1 MSYYN
6 VDYGTSTYDY
16 SYAYGSSQGE
26 YPPTYAANYPADQI
40 PKGGYS
46 DAYGRTAAA
55 FDNHNDTSRAGPST
69 FGGLANGTT
78 NNAGKGPSMTF
89 RGVPFFRPP
98 AHGSETSALT
108 EDGLGYV
115 GYAHAELGQVRDVSS
130 PWGTSFASS
139 SSGNSVRLRSEQ
151 TDPPVPHASRS
162 HVQPSTFDSF
172 ISPGSSTH
180 GSSEGEEPTPD
191 TGVFNYSANGVLN
204 RGYPIARRDRAEG
217 YYTSASSS
225 VGINTVGG
233 LVNVTANGTQFG
245 GPLTLAE
252 HPPLHVINTPDF
264 EEHKLGYAPF
274 NPTRVDSHG
283 PIGSAE
289 EVSSSCSDLDYSAFS
304 DNLGLAQ
311 HEKTA
316 GGAEMCFGVER
327 TNSSPS
333 INQGIDASS
342 YHAQGRYGLGFTE
355 QSGSMDFISNVG
367 SGLPKEPAFMSAP
380 RTRFKSIENS
390 TYASTGFGI
399 QTAAPTGMLRF
410 NSSDSTGHYS
420 LSLQSTM
427 PLPGINGKP
436 LPDTSLDSCRDLQ
449 SVNHNKHQE
458 AQYGQGPVNVARL
471 NRGATAFVPDM
482 SHTQAAAAAYAA
494 TPTNSTPSRSG
505 PSQSHAESAEG
516 TTVGKRKATSSA
528 SRKMKGTEKNKR
540 SGSHLRQKPYNVGR
554 SALTSKYECSHG
566 CKTWCRSKKE
576 LKRHEF
582 RHERPDSYGWLCPGL
597 GFPWAEHG
605 SKACSCPTLGYTRS
619 DDLVRHLKQRGPGN
633 PCYEIALGLNW
644 SPGIRGSIKNLP
656 ERYRP
661 T

>member
-6 VDYGTSTYDY
+6 VDYDTSTYDY

-55 FDNHNDTSRAGPST
+55 FDNYNDTSRAGPST

-115 GYAHAELGQVRDVSS
+115 GYAHAELGQVQD
-130 PWGTSFASS
+130 
-139 SSGNSVRLRSEQ
+139 EQ

-191 TGVFNYSANGVLN
+191 TGVSNYSANGVPN
-204 RGYPIARRDRAEG
+204 RGYPIARRDRADD
-217 YYTSASSS
+217 YYTSAYSS

-245 GPLTLAE
+245 GPLTPTEGLFF
-252 HPPLHVINTPDF
+252 HPSLHVSDTSGF
-264 EEHKLGYAPF
+264 KEHKLGYTPF
-274 NPTRVDSHG
+274 NPTRMDSRG
-283 PIGSAE
+283 PISSAE
-289 EVSSSCSDLDYSAFS
+289 EISPSSSDVDYSAFS
-304 DNLGLAQ
+304 DNLRLAQ
-311 HEKTA
+311 HETP
-316 GGAEMCFGVER
+316 AEMHFSVER
-327 TNSSPS
+327 TNLSPS
-333 INQGIDASS
+333 INQGIDVASF
-342 YHAQGRYGLGFTE
+342 HAEDRSNLGFTE
-355 QSGSMDFISNVG
+355 QGGSMDFISNVG
-367 SGLPKEPAFMSAP
+367 AGLSREPAFMSVL
-380 RTRFKSIENS
+380 RTRFKPAENS
-390 TYASTGFGI
+390 SFVNTEFGNRPTALTGISKSSSNNSAGLSTG
-399 QTAAPTGMLRF
+399 
-410 NSSDSTGHYS
+410 NYS
-420 LSLQSTM
+420 LVPQPMM
-427 PLPGINGKP
+427 PVPGVNDKP
-436 LPDTSLDSCRDLQ
+436 QPDTSLDSCRDLQ
-449 SVNHNKHQE
+449 TVNHNKIQE
-458 AQYGQGPVNVARL
+458 TQYVRGQVDVARL
-471 NRGATAFVPDM
+471 SRIATAFVPDAN
-482 SHTQAAAAAYAA
+482 HAQVAAAAYAA
-494 TPTNSTPSRSG
+494 TPTNRASPSSG
-505 PSQSHAESAEG
+505 PLRSHVESTDRDPARKQN
-516 TTVGKRKATSSA
+516 TTSTS
-528 SRKMKGTEKNKR
+528 REMKGKDKIKQ

-554 SALTSKYECSHG
+554 SAPTSKYECSHG

-597 GFPWAEHG
+597 DFPWAGQG

-644 SPGIRGSIKNLP
+644 SPGVRGSIKNLP